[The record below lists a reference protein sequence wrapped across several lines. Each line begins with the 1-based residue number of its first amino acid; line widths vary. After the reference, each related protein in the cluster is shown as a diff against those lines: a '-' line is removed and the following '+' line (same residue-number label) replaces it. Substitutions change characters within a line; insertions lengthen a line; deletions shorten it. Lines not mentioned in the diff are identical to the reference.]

1 MNTCAKFHAFI
12 TLRAILALFNTKHLY
27 QLTICIYQ
35 AGNCRCVWHQER
47 GDLEAFGRD
56 IAAVELVPASQR
68 EGGATLGSV
77 VNHTYTDGKD
87 NDLIHW
93 LPHQLAHNLEKRSTL
108 MKLEAV
114 VSEYIASNE
123 WR

>member
-1 MNTCAKFHAFI
+1 ME
-12 TLRAILALFNTKHLY
+12 LFCRDLG
-27 QLTICIYQ
+27 TI
-35 AGNCRCVWHQER
+35 
-47 GDLEAFGRD
+47 
-56 IAAVELVPASQR
+56 ELVPSSQR

-93 LPHQLAHNLEKRSTL
+93 LPNQLAHNLEKRSTL
-108 MKLEAV
+108 MQLEAV
-114 VSEYIASNE
+114 VSDYIASNE